1 MKRVKYLLLAF
12 LLALPIT
19 VFAADPAVLTL
30 NASATGS
37 TVKYDGTMED
47 GSTAVM
53 CKLVDSS
60 EKEKDLLSSAVD
72 NAAFSGSF
80 ENVPNGTYNVT
91 CANYSGGDW
100 KKAQVEVK
108 DSTVIDTEDVIE
120 DGTSKKS
127 VDPTGDKSKGTN
139 PKTYDEGIGRYS
151 IYLGICL
158 TGFLLALGYIV
169 RRKRTNY

>member
-1 MKRVKYLLLAF
+1 MKRIKYILLAF

-37 TVKYDGTMED
+37 TVNYDGTMED

-72 NAAFSGSF
+72 NGSFSGSF
-80 ENVPNGTYNVT
+80 ENVPNGTYNVL

-100 KKAQVEVK
+100 KKVEVEVK
-108 DSTVIDTEDVIE
+108 DSTATETNDVIE
-120 DGTSKKS
+120 DGTSKNS
-127 VDPTGDKSKGTN
+127 VDPTTDTSKSSN
-139 PKTYDEGIGRYS
+139 PKTYDEGIKKYT
-151 IYLGICL
+151 INLVICL
-158 TGFLLALGYIV
+158 AGFVLAVGIII
-169 RRKRTNY
+169 RRKRIND

>member
-1 MKRVKYLLLAF
+1 
-12 LLALPIT
+12 
-19 VFAADPAVLTL
+19 
-30 NASATGS
+30 
-37 TVKYDGTMED
+37 MED

-100 KKAQVEVK
+100 KKVQVEVK
-108 DSTVIDTEDVIE
+108 DSTVIDTEEVVNDE
-120 DGTSKKS
+120 NSKNS
-127 VDPTGDKSKGTN
+127 VDPTGKSKSPN
-139 PKTYDEGIGRYS
+139 PKTYDEGIGKYT

-158 TGFLLALGYIV
+158 TRFVLALGYIV
-169 RRKRTNY
+169 KRKKAND